1 MKTNTKILNYSLI
14 GLLFFIVFVINL
26 ALGSV
31 SIPFNE
37 ILKGLTGQQ
46 MAVESWH
53 IILFEFRLPKAIT
66 AILCGMGVAMSGLL
80 MQTLFRNPLAGPYV
94 LGLSSG
100 ASLGVGILI
109 LGAGIL
115 PFTVSQWFLSSGG
128 IALASCIGSSLV
140 LLLVLLV
147 SKKLKDTLS
156 ILLVGIMFGSLTNAL
171 LSVLSYFTT
180 ANQLQRFTFWSL
192 GSLSNLTTND
202 LLLLFFCV
210 FIGLILSFL
219 VLKPLDALLLG
230 ERYAKS
236 LGVNFKQTKLIIIL
250 ATSIM
255 AGSITAFVG
264 PIAFIGL
271 AVPHLA
277 KILFKTSNHKTL
289 FWSTLV
295 LGALL
300 LLVCD
305 TIAQLPG
312 SEHTLPINA
321 ITSILGAPVVI
332 VLLMRKNN
340 FS

>member
-1 MKTNTKILNYSLI
+1 MKTNPKIFNHSLI
-14 GLLFFIVFVINL
+14 ALLFLVVFVVNL

-31 SIPFNE
+31 PIPFTE
-37 ILKGLTGQQ
+37 ILKGLTGQK
-46 MAVESWH
+46 MTVETWH
-53 IILFEFRLPKAIT
+53 IILFEYRLPKAIT
-66 AILCGMGVAMSGLL
+66 AILCGMGVAISGLL
-80 MQTLFRNPLAGPYV
+80 MKTLFRNPLAGPYV

-109 LGAGIL
+109 LGASIL
-115 PFTVSQWFLSSGG
+115 PFTISQWFLSSSG

-156 ILLVGIMFGSLTNAL
+156 ILLVGIMFGSFTSAL
-171 LSVLSYFTT
+171 LSVLSYFTS

-192 GSLSNLTTND
+192 GSLSNLTTHD
-202 LLLLFFCV
+202 LLILFVFI
-210 FIGLILSFL
+210 FIGLVLSFL
-219 VLKPLDALLLG
+219 VLKPLDTLLLG

-236 LGVNFKQTKLIIIL
+236 LGVNFKQTKWITII
-250 ATSIM
+250 ATSCM

-289 FWSTLV
+289 FWSTLL
-295 LGALL
+295 LGASL

-321 ITSILGAPVVI
+321 ITSIFGAPVVI
-332 VLLMRKNN
+332 FLLMRRKNIA
-340 FS
+340 